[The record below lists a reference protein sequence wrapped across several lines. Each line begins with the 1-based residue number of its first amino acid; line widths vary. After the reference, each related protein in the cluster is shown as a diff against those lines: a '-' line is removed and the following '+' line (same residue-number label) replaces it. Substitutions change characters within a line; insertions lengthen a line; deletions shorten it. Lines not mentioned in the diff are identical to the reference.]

1 MMMIKVC
8 GMKFPENIQSVAAL
22 QPDYLGLI
30 FYAKSPRYA
39 AALSAQELQMLLLLP
54 KKVGVFVDEE
64 LPKIQGI
71 IQQYQL
77 QAVQLHGNE
86 SPEMCAILKKQV
98 EVFKAFGV
106 DEAFDFEQIKP
117 YENVVD
123 YFLFDTKTSSHGGS
137 GKTFNWQ
144 VLQNYQLK
152 TPFFISG
159 GLSNENLEEVLKL
172 KHPAFVGVDLNS
184 RFETAP
190 GLKNIEK
197 LSEAFG
203 LIKAQTALLP
213 SA

>member
-1 MMMIKVC
+1 MIIKVC
-8 GMKFPENIQSVAAL
+8 GMKFPENIQQVAAM

-30 FYAKSPRYA
+30 FYAKSPRHA
-39 AALSAQELQMLLLLP
+39 AALSAQELQMLLLSP
-54 KKVGVFVDEE
+54 KKVGVFVNEE
-64 LPKIQGI
+64 LPKIQEI
-71 IQQYQL
+71 IKQYQL

-86 SPEMCAILKKQV
+86 LPEICATLKNQV

-106 DEAFDFEQIKP
+106 DEGFDFDQLKP

-123 YFLFDTKTSSHGGS
+123 YFLFDTKTTAHGGS
-137 GKTFNWQ
+137 GKTFDWQ
-144 VLQNYQLK
+144 ILQNYQLK

-172 KHPAFVGVDLNS
+172 KHPAFAGVDLNS
-184 RFETAP
+184 RFEIEP

-203 LIKAQTALLP
+203 LINKYKVLLP
-213 SA
+213 ST

>member
-1 MMMIKVC
+1 
-8 GMKFPENIQSVAAL
+8 
-22 QPDYLGLI
+22 
-30 FYAKSPRYA
+30 
-39 AALSAQELQMLLLLP
+39 MLLLSP

-64 LPKIQGI
+64 LLKIQEI
-71 IQQYQL
+71 IDQYQL

-86 SPEMCAILKKQV
+86 SPEMCATLKNQV

-106 DEAFDFEQIKP
+106 DEAFNFDQLKP

-137 GKTFNWQ
+137 GKTFDWQ
-144 VLQNYQLK
+144 ILQNYQLK

-172 KHPAFVGVDLNS
+172 KHPAFAGVDLNS

-203 LIKAQTALLP
+203 LIKAQNALLP